1 MKNKEL
7 LITILT
13 IILPLSIKIF
23 AIKFISESV
32 NLSIYGNIII
42 IETICL
48 GLTQIFLSIP
58 IQAFNR
64 FYNNSKKK
72 DEIINEL
79 KTSIYIADAIIIILL
94 PIILFYS
101 YPSISLNALLLSVI
115 YCVLFNNYT
124 GKQNILIISLKRGE
138 YMLFQILES
147 SSKIIFPIVG
157 HVLFLNIESYLL
169 GLVISALI
177 MNIFVYAHTK
187 SNFKNLIQIR
197 DYKKYLSFSYP
208 ILITTFAAWGI
219 SFSDRIIIKT
229 YLSDIALGEYS
240 LLAQLAGMGQI
251 IGSIFVLYANPII
264 LKLYEENKT
273 EAFKKLNIYIK
284 NLVICSFIAF
294 IIAAATP
301 IKIISYFINEEIITE
316 NYGTFV
322 TLVGG
327 IIFAIFQ
334 NSFSLYFIL
343 EKKLLL
349 HAKFYIT
356 VAVLNLILNFYLVE
370 FGILGLALAT
380 LISYAMLTMLMGIS
394 FIYRRKIIN
403 GL

>member
-101 YPSISLNALLLSVI
+101 YPSISLNALLLSII

-124 GKQNILIISLKRGE
+124 GKQNILIVSLKRGE

-157 HVLFLNIESYLL
+157 YVLFLNIESYLL